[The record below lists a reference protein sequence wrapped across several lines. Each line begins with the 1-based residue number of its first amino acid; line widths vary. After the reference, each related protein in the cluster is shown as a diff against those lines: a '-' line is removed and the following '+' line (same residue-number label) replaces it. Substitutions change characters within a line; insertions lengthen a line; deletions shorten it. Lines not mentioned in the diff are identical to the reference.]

1 MPPHL
6 YPSLPPPFTDPASGA
21 SEDYGYGTLGVKYS
35 YVVELRDE
43 GRYGFNIPERMI
55 EESGIETFEALKV
68 LGTATL
74 M

>member
-1 MPPHL
+1 ML
-6 YPSLPPPFTDPASGA
+6 TDPASGA

-55 EESGIETFEALKV
+55 EDSGIETFEALKV
-68 LGTATL
+68 FGTNPL
-74 M
+74 N